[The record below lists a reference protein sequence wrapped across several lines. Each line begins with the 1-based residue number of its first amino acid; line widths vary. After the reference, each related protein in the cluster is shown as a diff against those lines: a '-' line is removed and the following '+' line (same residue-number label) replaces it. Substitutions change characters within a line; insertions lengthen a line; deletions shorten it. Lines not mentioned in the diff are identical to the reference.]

1 MYEQRNFM
9 IFTTSETGSIDYN
22 QVLET
27 SAQTLRLSVN
37 GLKTFVKWEGE
48 TIPTSINELTT
59 KEGPY
64 TYEEII
70 TILATLEW
78 SEPIDE
84 I

>member
-1 MYEQRNFM
+1 M

>member
-1 MYEQRNFM
+1 M
-9 IFTTSETGSIDYN
+9 IFATSETGSIDYN

-78 SEPIDE
+78 SEPIEE